1 LPRRLGLSKRLC
13 LSLFAGIAWALWKN
27 RNKMAI
33 EKHFPNSLDAVLH
46 MIANFVK
53 MWAELLKETDRA
65 KTREM
70 TQSLSDRMKMKAC
83 YTGPF
88 TDIIVM

>member
-1 LPRRLGLSKRLC
+1 
-13 LSLFAGIAWALWKN
+13 
-27 RNKMAI
+27 
-33 EKHFPNSLDAVLH
+33 

-53 MWAELLKETDRA
+53 IWAELLKETDRA